1 MAYTALARTWRP
13 KTFTELVGQEHVRR
27 ALVNALESG
36 RVHHAFLFTGTRGVG
51 KTTIA
56 RIFAKCLNCET
67 GVTANPCGVCG
78 ACREVDSGRFI
89 DLIEVDAASRT
100 KVDDTRELLDNV
112 QYAPTRGR
120 YKVYLI
126 DEVHMLS
133 THSFNALL
141 KTFEE
146 PPPHVKFLLATTD
159 PQKLPVTVLSRCL
172 QFNLKRLPVA
182 QITER
187 MREILEKEGV
197 EFEAAGLRLVAQ
209 AADGSMRD
217 GLSLLDQLIA
227 FGGGKAGEE
236 EARAMLGTI
245 ARDHVVRLA
254 DLLGAMNVPELL
266 SCARSL
272 EEFAPDYGQVLD
284 ELASLFVRIAMKQA
298 VNDFEGD
305 ELYAPEVLER
315 LAKAIAPEDVQ
326 LFYQTAITGRRDLG
340 MAPDPRAGFEMTL
353 LRMIAFRPLGEAEL
367 PRETSPAAGATGG
380 GGGAAAARAAAAGPG
395 ANAWAGS
402 SAGGGAGA
410 GVGFG
415 PGAGATVSGSPAMSG
430 AAAARAAAAGGSASR
445 GGAGPNARTNNAA
458 GVPTST
464 GSSNNPEA
472 PPGGAARV
480 GAIGAGVAGSRSGGS
495 GGNPGES
502 AAAAQRAST
511 AGPRPGNTAGPQPGS
526 TAGSGISGTGTGGS
540 RSADA
545 NFTAQASAVTAEVS
559 EPWAEM
565 VARLELGGAARQL
578 ASNCVLMG
586 RQGAVLR
593 LALDA
598 RNKHMRTP
606 AQEDKL
612 TQALSRYFGQPVRLE
627 FEVGATA
634 AETPAQAEQRASL
647 EDLDAARRAFE
658 SDPGVQGLRE
668 RFGATLLPDTIRP
681 VK

>member
-1 MAYTALARTWRP
+1 LAYTALARTWRP
-13 KTFTELVGQEHVRR
+13 KKFAELVGQEHVRR
-27 ALVNALESG
+27 ALTNALESG

-67 GVTANPCGVCG
+67 GVTATPCGVCG
-78 ACREVDSGRFI
+78 ACREIDSGRFV
-89 DLIEVDAASRT
+89 DLVEVDAASNT

-112 QYAPTRGR
+112 QYAPARGR

-141 KTFEE
+141 KTLEE

-187 MREILEKEGV
+187 MREILEKEAIP
-197 EFEAAGLRLVAQ
+197 FEAAGLRLVAQ

-254 DLLGAMNVPELL
+254 ELLGTMNVPELL

-272 EEFAPDYGQVLD
+272 EEFAPDYAQVLD
-284 ELASLFVRIAMKQA
+284 ELSSLFVRIAMKQA
-298 VNDFEGD
+298 VSEFEGD
-305 ELYAPEVLER
+305 ELYDPEVLTR

-340 MAPDPRAGFEMTL
+340 LAPDPRAGFEMTL
-353 LRMIAFRPLGEAEL
+353 LRMIAFRPVGEAEQIRGG
-367 PRETSPAAGATGG
+367 PSTGG
-380 GGGAAAARAAAAGPG
+380 AGGSGGAVSGAGGGATAARAAAAAAG
-395 ANAWAGS
+395 ASRGGAGDRRAS
-402 SAGGGAGA
+402 GALDAGTGSGGGSAGVGASTGAGA
-410 GVGFG
+410 GRGGAEPGVGVGASAGRGTGG
-415 PGAGATVSGSPAMSG
+415 PGLGGGANGPAISG
-430 AAAARAAAAGGSASR
+430 AAAARAAAAAAAASK
-445 GGAGPNARTNNAA
+445 
-458 GVPTST
+458 S
-464 GSSNNPEA
+464 
-472 PPGGAARV
+472 GGAALA
-480 GAIGAGVAGSRSGGS
+480 GGVATGAVSSIRTPI
-495 GGNPGES
+495 NAATPVTS
-502 AAAAQRAST
+502 ANSPPAPVATAPAAT
-511 AGPRPGNTAGPQPGS
+511 APTDTDIG
-526 TAGSGISGTGTGGS
+526 
-540 RSADA
+540 
-545 NFTAQASAVTAEVS
+545 
-559 EPWAEM
+559 EPWSTLI
-565 VARLELGGAARQL
+565 ARLELGGAARQL
-578 ASNCVLMG
+578 ASNCQVLG
-586 RQGAVLR
+586 RQGSVLR

-598 RNKHMRTP
+598 RNKHMRTA
-606 AQEDKL
+606 AQEEKL
-612 TQALSRYFGQPVRLE
+612 AQALSRHFGQPIRLE
-627 FEVGATA
+627 FETA
-634 AETPAQAEQRASL
+634 ASGIETPALAEHRASM
-647 EDLDAARRAFE
+647 EDLDAARKAFE
-658 SDPGVQGLRE
+658 SDPGVKGLRE
-668 RFGATLLPDTIRP
+668 RFGATLLPDTVRP